1 MYVPVDGIEYFRDEK
16 VMLLCF
22 YVFRSRACG
31 QGLRSVAQLSLELFT
46 GSVFSVSIGWYF
58 LGILPPTN
66 TEGKL
71 GWYISVSKNW
81 PSRNEP
87 LLIK

>member
-1 MYVPVDGIEYFRDEK
+1 MF
-16 VMLLCF
+16 LCF

-46 GSVFSVSIGWYF
+46 GLVFSVSIGWYF
-58 LGILPPTN
+58 LGILPTN

>member
-1 MYVPVDGIEYFRDEK
+1 MF
-16 VMLLCF
+16 LCF

-58 LGILPPTN
+58 LGILPTN
-66 TEGKL
+66 N
-71 GWYISVSKNW
+71 SVGTFRYQKIGPAGMN
-81 PSRNEP
+81 RY
-87 LLIK
+87 